1 VEDEQINQQI
11 LQAILTKLGHRS
23 TIAGDGHLALKL
35 LLTHQFDIILMDVQ
49 MPELDGIE
57 TTRIIRS
64 SEDYRHVRNIP
75 IIALTAYAMAG
86 DKDKCLEAGMDSY
99 LAKPVDI
106 KTLEKR
112 LKGLTADN

>member
-1 VEDEQINQQI
+1 
-11 LQAILTKLGHRS
+11 
-23 TIAGDGHLALKL
+23 
-35 LLTHQFDIILMDVQ
+35 
-49 MPELDGIE
+49 
-57 TTRIIRS
+57 
-64 SEDYRHVRNIP
+64 
-75 IIALTAYAMAG
+75 MAG